1 MAGGKETPRQKM
13 IGIMYLV
20 LMTLLAL
27 NVSKEILNAFVT
39 QDMQGLEQN
48 DNLNESIAAIGT
60 KLSLLKQD
68 PQAKKSAEKV
78 EPIFNDVKELSN
90 TTDDFF
96 VAELNKLFK
105 EVEGV
110 DNWFSKD
117 ENQKNVLSKD
127 LGEMQ
132 KQDDYDTPTRLY
144 AGEKGTE
151 SDKRGKAFR
160 EKLMEYRNQLLL
172 KIASEVKTNKGT
184 FYITE
189 ANLSSYDEFKTH
201 LESTKHPEKDALLNI
216 YKRVTKPEQLTVV
229 KHGGEKETKDWNV
242 ITFDHQPAVAVVNV
256 FTSLRNDLRFAE
268 YDASKVL
275 MQRVDVPMMNINKV
289 EAQVLANTQYL
300 NLGDELDVKIGIV
313 AYDSTKTYAIKY
325 RNDSTGEYATS
336 DTSKLKIKAES
347 PGPQYIEG
355 KLLVEIAGELKERD
369 WKFNYTVGK
378 PSASIASPELN
389 VMYMNY
395 DNKIQAVASGYS
407 EDQVKVSC
415 SGCKSF
421 SKSGQ
426 YYIAKVGGTKT
437 ASVTVTADGKKIG
450 FQEFRVFP
458 LPKPQA
464 YFAGKTTGD
473 NTIPSGLVKQ
483 GTKLTAKLADSPLN
497 VPFEITSFDL
507 EVVVKGKLIIEK
519 GKGANLSGKMKNM
532 LNNAG
537 KGQKI
542 YFTNV
547 MAKGPSGGSKP
558 IGDLSF
564 KVL

>member
-27 NVSKEILNAFVT
+27 NVSKSILDAFVT
-39 QDMQGLEQN
+39 QDEQGLEQN
-48 DNLNESIAAIGT
+48 KSLVESINGIKT
-60 KLSLLKQD
+60 KVSFLQKD
-68 PQAKKSAEKV
+68 PQSKKTADEIA
-78 EPIFNDVKELSN
+78 PIIKK
-90 TTDDFF
+90 
-96 VAELNKLFK
+96 VAEYSDKADDHFVSELNALLAVNEEDKEWFK
-105 EVEGV
+105 
-110 DNWFSKD
+110 KD
-117 ENQKNVLSKD
+117 KETQITTYTEFEKMGK
-127 LGEMQ
+127 M
-132 KQDDYDTPTRLY
+132 DDYDTPSRFFGGDNPT
-144 AGEKGTE
+144 
-151 SDKRGKAFR
+151 SDARGKALR
-160 EKLMEYRNQLLL
+160 QELIDLRDKLILEVAGKTKEKGKEYVITKDNL
-172 KIASEVKTNKGT
+172 KSLDVFQK
-184 FYITE
+184 YLE
-189 ANLSSYDEFKTH
+189 AQ
-201 LESTKHPEKDALLNI
+201 KHPQKENLLDI
-216 YKRVTKPEQLTVV
+216 YKILTK
-229 KHGGEKETKDWNV
+229 KEKIMQHHEEKDWNV
-242 ITFDHQPAVAVVNV
+242 ARFYHQPMIGVVGTM
-256 FTSLRNDLRFAE
+256 TSLRNDIRLAQQK
-268 YDASKVL
+268 ASKML
-275 MQRVDVPMMNINKV
+275 MERVDVPMMNINKV

-300 NLGDELDVKIGIV
+300 NLGDELDVKVGIV

-336 DTSKLKIKAES
+336 DTSKLKIKADS
-347 PGPQYIEG
+347 PGPKYIEG

-421 SKSGQ
+421 SKKGE

-437 ASVTVTADGKKIG
+437 ATVSVTADGKKIG
-450 FQEFRVFP
+450 VQEFRVFP

-519 GKGANLSGKMKNM
+519 GRGANLSGKMKNM

-547 MAKGPSGGSKP
+547 MAKGPSGGAKP